1 MNTFLT
7 KQPIRVSQQ
16 LITFLFV
23 IVLAL
28 TTVLSVKASQAEVTR
43 GKFTTF
49 SSGIQ
54 RGYIIGGQAVM
65 TRTADDKTIVKVF
78 ASGLSPKT
86 AYGVHVH
93 NQACANGFGGGHYQ
107 QNPADG
113 VNNMNEIWPGFTT
126 DEMGI
131 GYGKATHQY
140 RARPEA
146 QISGNS

>member
-1 MNTFLT
+1 MI
-7 KQPIRVSQQ
+7 KQ
-16 LITFLFV
+16 
-23 IVLAL
+23 
-28 TTVLSVKASQAEVTR
+28 LSR
-43 GKFTTF
+43 C
-49 SSGIQ
+49 
-54 RGYIIGGQAVM
+54 
-65 TRTADDKTIVKVF
+65 F

-146 QISGNS
+146 QSVVIHDTDGARIACADLAY